1 MQTHLCLLH
10 AYYIDGQYDI
20 YYTLYKHIEN
30 LHLQYTTYYDTVK
43 SDSESEILIPSKS
56 AYSNLQVPVE
66 LLLYNGIYYNKQC
79 LYIQAIDSIQ
89 NSLDL
94 SYTPYISNI
103 RLYYLSVLAYNVG
116 DYIMSIKFINECIE
130 IKKMLYGHNSDHP
143 DIYEALGFKARIYTI
158 LGMYMYS
165 ICEYVSVCYKVC
177 DIKYF
182 CMCIIY
188 V

>member
-1 MQTHLCLLH
+1 MADIALLQKSTPAVSHYDLNIPNMQTHICLLH

-20 YYTLYKHIEN
+20 YYTLYKHIES
-30 LHLQYTTYYDTVK
+30 LHIQYTIYYDNIQ
-43 SDSESEILIPSKS
+43 SESENPVPSKT
-56 AYSNLQVPVE
+56 AYSNLQIPVE

-79 LYIQAIDSIQ
+79 LYVQAIDCIQ

-116 DYIMSIKFINECIE
+116 DYIMSIKFINECIV
-130 IKKMLYGHNSDHP
+130 IKKQIYGHNSDHP

-158 LGMYMYS
+158 LGMYM
-165 ICEYVSVCYKVC
+165 
-177 DIKYF
+177 
-182 CMCIIY
+182 
-188 V
+188 

>member
-20 YYTLYKHIEN
+20 YYTLYKHIES
-30 LHLQYTTYYDTVK
+30 LHMQYTIYYDNIH
-43 SDSESEILIPSKS
+43 SESENPVPSKT
-56 AYSNLQVPVE
+56 AYSNLQIPVE

-130 IKKMLYGHNSDHP
+130 IKKQLYGHNSDHP

-158 LGMYMYS
+158 LGMRMYMCILCS
-165 ICEYVSVCYKVC
+165 ICICL
-177 DIKYF
+177 
-182 CMCIIY
+182 
-188 V
+188 